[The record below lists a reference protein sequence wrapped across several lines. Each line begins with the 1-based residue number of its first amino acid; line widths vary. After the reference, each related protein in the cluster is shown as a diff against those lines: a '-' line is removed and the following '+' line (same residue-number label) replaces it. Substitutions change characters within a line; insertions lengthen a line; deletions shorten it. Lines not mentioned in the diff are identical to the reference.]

1 MIRRTLL
8 AALAAALAAATP
20 AVAQPAPDTILDAF
34 EGAVGR
40 HQGHRVSFAK
50 GVCASGHFEATP
62 EARGLTSS
70 AVFAGP
76 RVPATI
82 RLGVGGGNPR
92 AGDNMRGTRSLSVH
106 LEAPGGET
114 WDTANI
120 SAPFFA
126 AATPENLLRL
136 LQASR
141 PDPATGR
148 VNAEAVTA
156 LVNANPDLQAQ
167 RRYLAENA
175 PPASW
180 ATSAYWGV
188 NAFRF
193 RNAAGEVRHVRW
205 VFEPAAGVQRL
216 TEEQMRTMPADFLA
230 DELRRRVAAGP
241 VAFDMVAQIAGPGDN
256 LVNPTV
262 EWPAD
267 RQRVRLGRLTVT
279 GVEPGP
285 GGACQGMSF
294 LQLESGPGIE
304 ASDDPTLAARTP
316 VYATALGRRS

>member
-8 AALAAALAAATP
+8 AAAVAGLAAAAPAA
-20 AVAQPAPDTILDAF
+20 AQPAPDTVLDAF

-40 HQGHRVSFAK
+40 HQGSRLSFAK
-50 GVCASGHFEATP
+50 GICATGHFEATP

-82 RLGVGGGNPR
+82 RFGVGGGNPR
-92 AGDNMRGTRSLSVH
+92 AGDNARGTRSLSARF
-106 LEAPGGET
+106 EAPGGET

-120 SAPFFA
+120 SAPVFA
-126 AATPENLLRL
+126 AATPDNLVRL

-148 VNAEAVTA
+148 VNAEAVAA
-156 LVNANPDLQAQ
+156 LVAANPDLQAQ
-167 RRYLAENA
+167 RRYLAETA

-180 ATSAYWGV
+180 ATSPYWGV

-193 RNAAGEVRHVRW
+193 RNAGGEQRHLRW
-205 VFEPAAGVQRL
+205 VFEPLAGVERL

-241 VAFDMVAQIAGPGDN
+241 VGFDMVAQLASPGDD

-262 EWPAD
+262 VWPAD
-267 RQRVRLGRLTVT
+267 RSRVRLGRLTVT
-279 GVEPGP
+279 GVEAGP